1 MKAFKM
7 IFKTD
12 NCLSVLVLTELF
24 PTKWNVPADTID
36 KICLVCL
43 WEGMGWVCKTQMQL
57 WFQTGRIKWAALVKM
72 KLSIPILTTPK
83 TDYPKHSCNP
93 QSIFDG
99 GCGNKHMKFVNGPSC
114 AAESTWWLAGD
125 QRTAPVQCKDV
136 RPDSSLGQ
144 RPHNSLAE
152 SFAEKFLILRPNS
165 SVLCVK
171 E

>member
-43 WEGMGWVCKTQMQL
+43 WEGMGWVCKTQRQL

-83 TDYPKHSCNP
+83 TVIT
-93 QSIFDG
+93 QSTAVTPRASLMEGVGTKIWSLWMAHHVLLRAPGD
-99 GCGNKHMKFVNGPSC
+99 
-114 AAESTWWLAGD
+114 WLVTRGLPLFSVKMWD
-125 QRTAPVQCKDV
+125 LTALWGKGLTIP
-136 RPDSSLGQ
+136 
-144 RPHNSLAE
+144 
-152 SFAEKFLILRPNS
+152 
-165 SVLCVK
+165 
-171 E
+171 